1 MCRFLALVPAVLCL
15 AWIPPA
21 AAEVGPTLHGEV
33 LSQHTELVGP
43 LTAPSCEDTG
53 ITPME
58 LSFSAGADSRALG
71 PIPGVFTLG
80 AVEPDVGPPDSIV
93 SMGLFPDGF
102 DPGTAPDDFVPARPL
117 DVVLA
122 FFDIEPTQP
131 SPITLVEIDGWLEDD
146 GLGACALLDGS
157 GPLSAN
163 GYYQDVRA
171 FGGMYEATIYTPA
184 GDYTDF
190 GTMDLQ
196 ARQGLLCSG
205 VAPDFDAGTCPQD
218 MLLSKT
224 NDLGVRFTSERDTDE
239 DGLID
244 AIDACPEAAAA
255 GPSGCP
261 GPPPPPPP
269 PPPLD
274 SDGDGKPDNAD
285 DCPGRPA
292 QTPSGCPDAYPPD
305 ETKPVLTG
313 KARPSL
319 KGSRLRI
326 ALGSFSEDVTG
337 KLSVSSAKL
346 KLSKS
351 FKARPGQAV
360 TVSFKLKR
368 KQLRAL
374 RRQRR
379 VKLTIKLTAR
389 DPAGNA
395 MSRTLK
401 LRLRP

>member
-292 QTPSGCPDAYPPD
+292 TDA
-305 ETKPVLTG
+305 E
-313 KARPSL
+313 
-319 KGSRLRI
+319 RLPGR
-326 ALGSFSEDVTG
+326 
-337 KLSVSSAKL
+337 LSAGRDQAEADWQGEAVAQGHP
-346 KLSKS
+346 
-351 FKARPGQAV
+351 AADRPGQ
-360 TVSFKLKR
+360 L
-368 KQLRAL
+368 LRGRDRQGQRELGEAKAL
-374 RRQRR
+374 QELQGSPGRG
-379 VKLTIKLTAR
+379 R
-389 DPAGNA
+389 DGVVQAEAKAASERYAGNGG
-395 MSRTLK
+395 
-401 LRLRP
+401 

>member
-1 MCRFLALVPAVLCL
+1 VRRFLALALAVACL

-43 LTAPSCEDTG
+43 LTTPSCEDAGT
-53 ITPME
+53 TSME
-58 LSFSAGADSRALG
+58 LSFSAGSNSRALG

-80 AVEPDVGPPDSIV
+80 AVSSDVGPPGSIQ
-93 SMGLFPDGF
+93 SMGLFPDSF
-102 DPGTAPDDFVPARPL
+102 DPGTGPDDFVPARPL
-117 DVVLA
+117 EFMSA
-122 FFDIEPTQP
+122 SFDIEPTQP
-131 SPITLVEIDGWLEDD
+131 SAITLVEVDGLLEDD
-146 GLGACALLDGS
+146 GLGACALFDGS
-157 GPLSAN
+157 GAMSAN

-171 FGGMYEATIYTPA
+171 FGGFYEAVIYTDSA
-184 GDYTDF
+184 DFVDF

-196 ARQGLLCSG
+196 GRQGLICSG
-205 VAPDFDAGTCPQD
+205 VVPDFAAGSCPTPP
-218 MLLSKT
+218 LSET
-224 NDLGVRFTSERDTDE
+224 NDLGVHFTSERDTDE
-239 DGLID
+239 DGVID
-244 AIDACPEAAAA
+244 ALDVCPEGA
-255 GPSGCP
+255 GSGSNGCP
-261 GPPPPPPP
+261 VQPPPPPP

-285 DCPGRPA
+285 DCPGRPG

-305 ETKPVLTG
+305 DTKPRLSG
-313 KARPSL
+313 KARPAL

-326 ALGSFSEDVTG
+326 ALGRFSEDVSG
-337 KLSVSSAKL
+337 KISVSSGSL
-346 KLSKS
+346 KLTKS

-368 KQLRAL
+368 KTLRAL

-379 VKLTIKLTAR
+379 VKLTVKLTAR
-389 DPAGNA
+389 DPAGNT

-401 LRLRP
+401 LGLRP